1 MSLFVRLLVCALGFG
16 ALGWIGVR
24 LGRWAKGGGG
34 QSVYCLGQG
43 EKMYIF
49 MMVLWQSMHAEFSD
63 GFVCGLLF
71 AVGIVWWGLW

>member
-1 MSLFVRLLVCALGFG
+1 
-16 ALGWIGVR
+16 
-24 LGRWAKGGGG
+24 
-34 QSVYCLGQG
+34 
-43 EKMYIF
+43 MYIF